1 VIVYDQYVY
10 PEKPV
15 TGDDLVVF
23 HSGFCSTVP
32 GYSYGR
38 DTRDYYLI
46 HYCTSG
52 KGVYDTGEHRYS
64 LSKNDGFLILPNQS
78 IVHTADA
85 EDPWKL
91 CWIAFFGEKAEE
103 YLSMAGLGPENL
115 LFHYNRDDFLESC
128 IKNIY
133 HESRRSKNIPV
144 ILGHCY
150 LLLGRLIE
158 HYRARE
164 RKEPPSPF
172 THFEDACNYI
182 LRNLHTRISV
192 EELSSYLRLDTSQ
205 VYRIFKKHSG
215 QSPQHYIT
223 HLRMQRA
230 CELLEKTDLPVK
242 DVSHWLNFEYQS
254 HFTKQ
259 FKALKGVSPSVY
271 RQMYSSEKPAAEKEE
286 PDE

>member
-1 VIVYDQYVY
+1 MIVYDQYVY

-32 GYSYGR
+32 NYSYGR

-52 KGVYDTGEHRYS
+52 KGVYDTGEKRYH

-85 EDPWKL
+85 KDPWKL

-103 YLSMAGLGPENL
+103 YLGQAGLGPHNL
-115 LFHYNRDDFLESC
+115 LFHYDEDDFLESC

-133 HESRRSKNIPV
+133 HESRRGKNIPV

-150 LLLGRLIE
+150 LLLGKLIDQ
-158 HYRARE
+158 YSVRE
-164 RKEPPSPF
+164 RTEVPSPF
-172 THFEDACNYI
+172 THYEDARNYI

-205 VYRIFKKHSG
+205 VYRIFKKHTG

-223 HLRMQRA
+223 GLRMQKA

-242 DVSHWLNFEYQS
+242 DVAHWLNFEYQS

-259 FKALKGVSPSVY
+259 FKALTGLSPTVY
-271 RQMYSSEKPAAEKEE
+271 RQTHGGGQTVNKKEGQ
-286 PDE
+286 DA